1 MATATPSS
9 RWRASAGCS
18 SVNCWKSCFTDVA
31 ESWNSATPPVICAR
45 LPTSTTRGMTL
56 LERLQYFGRRHR
68 QLGEADASSVL
79 HGVGDRAERRD
90 DGRLA
95 DAAHAVRMARVR
107 DFDEDRV
114 DHRHV
119 GRNRHPIVE
128 EARVL
133 QLAVGAVDVL
143 LVERPADALHGP
155 ALELP
160 LDVGRVQRPTGVL
173 GDRVAQDCHASGLG
187 IDLEIDEMRAYAR
200 SGALRVDSPHA
211 ADGTTGLA
219 GDFREVGDR
228 HRLELLGERAEWLHA
243 ALLEHDL
250 VGLGLPQLARPRA
263 EIGLDLLRRL

>member
-18 SVNCWKSCFTDVA
+18 SVNCWKSWLTEVA
-31 ESWNSATPPVICAR
+31 ERWN
-45 LPTSTTRGMTL
+45 
-56 LERLQYFGRRHR
+56 
-68 QLGEADASSVL
+68 
-79 HGVGDRAERRD
+79 
-90 DGRLA
+90 DGRPT
-95 DAAHAVRMARVR
+95 DTAHAVRMARVR
-107 DFDEDRV
+107 DLDEDRV

-119 GRNRHPIVE
+119 GRDGHPIVE

-173 GDRVAQDCHASGLG
+173 GDRVAQDCHASGLR
-187 IDLEIDEMRAYAR
+187 IDLEIAEMRAYAR

-228 HRLELLGERAEWLHA
+228 HRLEPLGERAEGVHL
-243 ALLEHDL
+243 ALPEHDL
-250 VGLGLPQLARPRA
+250 VGPRLPPLARPPRA
-263 EIGLDLLRRL
+263 DRPC